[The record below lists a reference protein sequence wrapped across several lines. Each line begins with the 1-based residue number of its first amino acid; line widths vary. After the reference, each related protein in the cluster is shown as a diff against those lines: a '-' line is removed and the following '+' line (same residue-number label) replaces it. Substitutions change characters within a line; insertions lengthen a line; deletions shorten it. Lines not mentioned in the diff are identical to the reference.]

1 MVMRKNETKKT
12 QKEPAKT
19 RRIMVRLTDEEY
31 ERVRSYAELSG
42 LTVCAY
48 ARKRLNGEHPK
59 RRMSEDEIAALSSFS
74 DARGDIVKLF
84 SFLKSKP
91 HDERERI
98 MRNQIFLLRWKAAAQ
113 LILNRMIE
121 IEKNISQ

>member
-1 MVMRKNETKKT
+1 MRNKDIKNKR
-12 QKEPAKT
+12 KEPVKT

-31 ERVRSYAELSG
+31 ERVRSDAELCG

-48 ARKRLNGEHPK
+48 SRKRLSGEHPK
-59 RRMSEDEIAALSSFS
+59 RRMTEEETTALSSFS

-91 HDERERI
+91 RDERERI

-113 LILNRMIE
+113 QILNRMVE

>member
-1 MVMRKNETKKT
+1 M

-31 ERVRSYAELSG
+31 ERVRSDAEQSG

-59 RRMSEDEIAALSSFS
+59 RHVVKDDAFTEIL
-74 DARGDIVKLF
+74 
-84 SFLKSKP
+84 
-91 HDERERI
+91 
-98 MRNQIFLLRWKAAAQ
+98 
-113 LILNRMIE
+113 
-121 IEKNISQ
+121 

>member
-1 MVMRKNETKKT
+1 MSKKNQENKQKAPTKSH
-12 QKEPAKT
+12 
-19 RRIMVRLTDEEY
+19 RIMVRLTEEEY
-31 ERVRSYAELSG
+31 DRVQFDAELSG

-48 ARKRLNGEHPK
+48 ARKRLNGDRPK
-59 RRMSEDEIAALSSFS
+59 RRMTEDEITALSSFS

-91 HDERERI
+91 YDERERI
-98 MRNQIFLLRWKAAAQ
+98 MRTQIFMTKWKAAAQ
-113 LILNRMIE
+113 QILNRMIE

>member
-1 MVMRKNETKKT
+1 MRKKEIRNR
-12 QKEPAKT
+12 QKEPVKT

-31 ERVRSYAELSG
+31 ERVRSDAELCG

-59 RRMSEDEIAALSSFS
+59 RRMSEEEIAALGSFS

-84 SFLKSKP
+84 SFLRRKP

-113 LILNRMIE
+113 QILNRMIE

>member
-1 MVMRKNETKKT
+1 MRKNDIKNR
-12 QKEPAKT
+12 QNEPAKT

-31 ERVRSYAELSG
+31 ERVRSDAELSG

-48 ARKRLNGEHPK
+48 ARKRLNGVHPK

-84 SFLKSKP
+84 SFLRSKP

-113 LILNRMIE
+113 QILNRMIE

>member
-1 MVMRKNETKKT
+1 MRKNEIRNK

-19 RRIMVRLTDEEY
+19 RRIMVRLTDAEY
-31 ERVRSYAELSG
+31 ERVRSDAELSG
-42 LTVCAY
+42 LTICVY

-59 RRMSEDEIAALSSFS
+59 RRMSEDEIVALSSLS

-84 SFLKSKP
+84 SFLRSKP

-98 MRNQIFLLRWKAAAQ
+98 MRTQIFMSQWKAAAQ
-113 LILNRMIE
+113 QILNRMVE
-121 IEKNISQ
+121 IEKNIS

>member
-1 MVMRKNETKKT
+1 MSKKNEKNR
-12 QKEPAKT
+12 QKAPAKT
-19 RRIMVRLTDEEY
+19 RRIMVRLTEEEY
-31 ERVRSYAELSG
+31 DRVRSDASLSG

-48 ARKRLNGEHPK
+48 ARKRMSGEHPK
-59 RRMSEDEIAALSSFS
+59 RRLTEEEIAALGSFG

-84 SFLKSKP
+84 SFLRSKP

-98 MRNQIFLLRWKAAAQ
+98 MRTQIFMSQWKAAAQ
-113 LILNRMIE
+113 QILNRMVE

>member
-1 MVMRKNETKKT
+1 MRKNEIRNK

-19 RRIMVRLTDEEY
+19 RRIMVRLTDAEY
-31 ERVRSYAELSG
+31 ERVRSDAELSG
-42 LTVCAY
+42 LTTCAY

-59 RRMSEDEIAALSSFS
+59 RRMSEDEIVALSSLS

-84 SFLKSKP
+84 SFLRSKP

-98 MRNQIFLLRWKAAAQ
+98 MRTQIFMSQWKAAAQ
-113 LILNRMIE
+113 QILNRMVE
-121 IEKNISQ
+121 IEKNIS

>member
-1 MVMRKNETKKT
+1 MRKNEIRNR

-31 ERVRSYAELSG
+31 ERVRSDAGLSG

-48 ARKRLNGEHPK
+48 ARKWLNGEHPK
-59 RRMSEDEIAALSSFS
+59 RRMSEEEIAALSSFS

-84 SFLKSKP
+84 SFLRSKP

-98 MRNQIFLLRWKAAAQ
+98 MRNQIFLLRWKAAVQ
-113 LILNRMIE
+113 QILNRMIE

>member
-1 MVMRKNETKKT
+1 MRKNEIRNK

-19 RRIMVRLTDEEY
+19 RRIMVRLTD
-31 ERVRSYAELSG
+31 AELSG
-42 LTVCAY
+42 LTICAY

-59 RRMSEDEIAALSSFS
+59 RRMSGDEIVALSSLS

-84 SFLKSKP
+84 SFLRSKP

-98 MRNQIFLLRWKAAAQ
+98 MRTQIFMSQWKAAAQ
-113 LILNRMIE
+113 QILNRMVE
-121 IEKNISQ
+121 IEKNIS